1 MNDLKQEDDLRVMDY
16 DGHHV
21 FNSFSL
27 GELEAPIYH
36 EE

>member
-27 GELEAPIYH
+27 EELEAPIYH